1 MALPQFV
8 SRSFHFVFSQLFGNY
23 VFPPLSSFITVTTVS
38 LYDCYK
44 RLVASDFHCVSAF
57 WVVSSPRQESN
68 SARFVVQNV
77 PNCRSKRALLPFKT
91 CPFAIQFGTYCKP
104 IRHVL
109 QADVFYFR
117 FLSKKSASLSHGMRF
132 FDSPLPSNFVNPPS

>member
-57 WVVSSPRQESN
+57 WVVASPYQESD

-77 PNCRSKRALLPFKT
+77 PNCRSKRALLPFNS
-91 CPFAIQFGTYCKP
+91 AHIASRFGTFCKLMFF
-104 IRHVL
+104 ISDSYR
-109 QADVFYFR
+109 R
-117 FLSKKSASLSHGMRF
+117 SLRAYPTG
-132 FDSPLPSNFVNPPS
+132 

>member
-57 WVVSSPRQESN
+57 WVVASPRQESD

-77 PNCRSKRALLPFKT
+77 PNCRSKRALLSFKT
-91 CPFAIQFGTYCKP
+91 CPFVVQNVPFCRSKRALLPFNSAHIASRC
-104 IRHVL
+104 
-109 QADVFYFR
+109 
-117 FLSKKSASLSHGMRF
+117 FLF
-132 FDSPLPSNFVNPPS
+132 

>member
-77 PNCRSKRALLPFKT
+77 PFCRSKRALLPFKT
-91 CPFAIQFGTYCKP
+91 CPFAVQNVPFCHS
-104 IRHVL
+104 IRHIL
-109 QADVFYFR
+109 QADSAR
-117 FLSKKSASLSHGMRF
+117 FAS
-132 FDSPLPSNFVNPPS
+132 